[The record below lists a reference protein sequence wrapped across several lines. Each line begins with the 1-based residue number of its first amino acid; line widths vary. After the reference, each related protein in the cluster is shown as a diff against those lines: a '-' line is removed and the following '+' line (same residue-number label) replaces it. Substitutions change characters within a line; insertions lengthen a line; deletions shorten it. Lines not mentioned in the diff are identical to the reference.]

1 MLGRHLRAVSTIAIF
16 AAAFSAAAPRR
27 EVVKPFSVYHDGDDL
42 IFTPERTGTHKLANV
57 GPWNLGERVA
67 EDKPVDKRLNL
78 YFVAPGVQYRW
89 AGKSEYDHNLVIN
102 KYTVDGKPRDWDIFW
117 CFILDPTLR
126 PDLRSERELFMA
138 KHQTFRPATLFE
150 FKDIPSHELLAE
162 RLSIKS
168 MADLRR
174 RFREK
179 DGSLPRL
186 LIVPARLVV
195 RATAAVP
202 GAVPRP
208 TPR

>member
-1 MLGRHLRAVSTIAIF
+1 
-16 AAAFSAAAPRR
+16 
-27 EVVKPFSVYHDGDDL
+27 
-42 IFTPERTGTHKLANV
+42 
-57 GPWNLGERVA
+57 
-67 EDKPVDKRLNL
+67 
-78 YFVAPGVQYRW
+78 
-89 AGKSEYDHNLVIN
+89 
-102 KYTVDGKPRDWDIFW
+102 
-117 CFILDPTLR
+117 
-126 PDLRSERELFMA
+126 MA

-150 FKDIPSHELLAE
+150 FKDVPAHALLAE

-174 RFREK
+174 HFREK